1 MLKKVK
7 TKEKKRG
14 QYIKRKA
21 DKAIAEQLTI
31 DNLCVWKGFCLS
43 AVFVC
48 CCSCSGREILRSWFL
63 SHTAAVI
70 RCSLHPN
77 QRNYNWGILYP
88 AATFRCVSAC
98 ENVEDRRNALGI
110 WCRSFHLCDA
120 KKVILKPYQKM
131 EKQYTRNNI
140 PRLLLLFIFFLAC
153 RLCEAKHDKWWDKTH
168 LVHFCVMCV
177 PWVIYCMSVRL
188 GSVVIVNDPEVSAGY
203 MQKSVFQTLASG
215 SMFPLQYKLKVFL
228 QCFRSACHVDLL
240 IFIYLLIYLL
250 HFSLYHFLSCLPFP
264 CMSLNHLVCISL
276 AV

>member
-1 MLKKVK
+1 MPWEFDVEVFIFVMQRKSFWSHIRKWK
-7 TKEKKRG
+7 NNKRG
-14 QYIKRKA
+14 
-21 DKAIAEQLTI
+21 TI
-31 DNLCVWKGFCLS
+31 FP
-43 AVFVC
+43 
-48 CCSCSGREILRSWFL
+48 I
-63 SHTAAVI
+63 
-70 RCSLHPN
+70 
-77 QRNYNWGILYP
+77 
-88 AATFRCVSAC
+88 
-98 ENVEDRRNALGI
+98 
-110 WCRSFHLCDA
+110 
-120 KKVILKPYQKM
+120 
-131 EKQYTRNNI
+131 
-140 PRLLLLFIFFLAC
+140 RLLLLFIFFLAC

-188 GSVVIVNDPEVSAGY
+188 GSVVIVNDPEVSAGD